1 MPALVGSLTGAMEL
15 SWFELVAALTAVV
28 VGAAVQGSIGFGMN
42 LVAVPVLALLD
53 PSLLPATLVLAGLPV
68 SILMIRR
75 EHHAIDRRGLA
86 WIFAGRIPGT
96 VLGAWVVSVASPD
109 ALSAI
114 VGATVTVAAV
124 MSSRELRIRV
134 NARTSATAGFASGT
148 MGTAAAIGGP
158 PLALLYQRHDG
169 PVLRSTLAAS
179 FLLGTAFSVAA
190 LTFADQV
197 GSRHVVMAGVLTPAI
212 AVGIMI
218 SSRVTAIVDGRW
230 LRPAVLGVAIVAG
243 VAAIL
248 RGVA

>member
-1 MPALVGSLTGAMEL
+1 MEL
-15 SWFELVAALTAVV
+15 SWFEVVVALAAVG
-28 VGAAVQGSIGFGMN
+28 VGAAVQGSVGFGMN

-68 SILMIRR
+68 SILMTRR
-75 EHHAIDRRGLA
+75 EYHAIDRRGLG

-109 ALSAI
+109 ALSVI
-114 VGATVTVAAV
+114 VGATVMIAAAA
-124 MSSRELRIRV
+124 SSREMYVRV
-134 NARTSATAGFASGT
+134 NARTSAAAGFASGT

-179 FLLGTAFSVAA
+179 FLLGTVFSVAA
-190 LTFADQV
+190 LALAGLV
-197 GSRHVVMAGVLTPAI
+197 ESRHLIVAGLLTPAI
-212 AVGIMI
+212 AMGIMI
-218 SSRVTAIVDGRW
+218 SNRVAAAIDSRW
-230 LRPAVLGVAIVAG
+230 LRPAVLGVAVITG